1 MGVTEAAVERQRG
14 AEGMVMVSSEQVSE
28 QHRGGRSANL
38 LQASSVLPGAEVFVV
53 ALKKVPDLCCA
64 ESKDDFY
71 HGGLWLKIYL
81 EDVKNQTHLALIYVI
96 MWLCLLL

>member
-14 AEGMVMVSSEQVSE
+14 AEGVVMVSSEQVSE

-53 ALKKVPDLCCA
+53 ALKKVPDVLCR
-64 ESKDDFY
+64 K
-71 HGGLWLKIYL
+71 
-81 EDVKNQTHLALIYVI
+81 QR
-96 MWLCLLL
+96 